1 MKYIIRNTKR
11 FDKDLKRCAKR
22 GFPMRHI
29 AEAMRILSETG
40 TLPLKY
46 RPHKLVGDYAGLWE
60 CHISGPN
67 SDWLMVWDQND
78 NELTLLML
86 RTGSHSDLF

>member
-22 GFPMRHI
+22 GLPMRHI

-40 TLPLKY
+40 TLPPKY
-46 RPHKLVGDYAGLWE
+46 RPHKLVG
-60 CHISGPN
+60 
-67 SDWLMVWDQND
+67 
-78 NELTLLML
+78 
-86 RTGSHSDLF
+86 

>member
-22 GFPMRHI
+22 GLPMRLI

-40 TLPLKY
+40 TLPPQY
-46 RPHKLVGDYAGLWE
+46 RPHKLVGDYAGLCE

-78 NELTLLML
+78 TELTLLML